1 MNFNKRNLSI
11 ISILLAIIIFV
22 SVNLI
27 LSQLN
32 NIEEKDSSKIVLK
45 TSEINSQNNTIVN
58 EILNET
64 ANGATNEMEKVIPNL
79 YKSNSNWRIEIPA
92 INLYAPILEGTSKE
106 VMRRAVGHFQESQT
120 WNGNVCLAAHNRGYK
135 YNYFQEIKRLK
146 VGDYIKYTNEQGT
159 KLYQVIMNSVIEE
172 TDWTY
177 IENTKDNRITLITC
191 VENKPE
197 YRQCVQ
203 AKEV

>member
-11 ISILLAIIIFV
+11 ISILVAIIIFV
-22 SVNLI
+22 SVNLV

-32 NIEEKDSSKIVLK
+32 NIKEKDSSKIVLK
-45 TSEINSQNNTIVN
+45 TSEINSQNNVIVN
-58 EILNET
+58 EMSNETVNET
-64 ANGATNEMEKVIPNL
+64 AEVIPNL
-79 YKSNSNWRIEIPA
+79 YKSSSNWRIEIPA
-92 INLYAPILEGTSKE
+92 INLDAPILEGTSKE
-106 VMRRAVGHFQESQT
+106 VMHKAVGHFEESQT

-172 TDWTY
+172 TDWRY

>member
-11 ISILLAIIIFV
+11 VSVLVTIIIFV
-22 SVNLI
+22 SVNFI

-32 NIEEKDSSKIVLK
+32 NMEDKNSSKIVLK
-45 TSEINSQNNTIVN
+45 TSEINSPNNPNNIVESEMSNGTAN
-58 EILNET
+58 EITE
-64 ANGATNEMEKVIPNL
+64 VIPNL
-79 YKSNSNWRIEIPA
+79 YKNSSNWRIEIPA
-92 INLYAPILEGTSKE
+92 INLDAPILEGTSKE
-106 VMRRAVGHFQESQT
+106 IMRKAVGHFEESQT

-159 KLYQVIMNSVIEE
+159 KLYQVVTNNVIDE
-172 TDWTY
+172 TDWSY

-191 VENKPE
+191 VENKPK